1 MIGGQGEDSCGNSG
15 TGENPAGAQA
25 TRRLSGRSRKAKPCT
40 EINCGRASSP
50 DYISRLFTFEWDSF
64 RYVSA
69 SFFIIFKKQS
79 SLS

>member
-40 EINCGRASSP
+40 EINCGRASRPDCSP
-50 DYISRLFTFEWDSF
+50 LNGIHFVTSQPLFYYF
-64 RYVSA
+64 
-69 SFFIIFKKQS
+69 
-79 SLS
+79 